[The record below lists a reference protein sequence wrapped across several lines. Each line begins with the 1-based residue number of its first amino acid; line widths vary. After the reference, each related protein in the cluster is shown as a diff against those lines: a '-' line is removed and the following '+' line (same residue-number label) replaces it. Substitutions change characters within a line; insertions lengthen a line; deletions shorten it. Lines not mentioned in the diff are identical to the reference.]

1 MAFTDATRSYGQL
14 VMFFA
19 GSLLEAYRKASK
31 EFGRKDRLK
40 DIDEN
45 MRKIAYEAR
54 SRRAFSLN
62 EALLWVPGIGSQTL
76 RARLEKLVEMDILEK
91 TGNTKGL
98 RYSFKDPLASLRR
111 RGMG

>member
-1 MAFTDATRSYGQL
+1 
-14 VMFFA
+14 
-19 GSLLEAYRKASK
+19 
-31 EFGRKDRLK
+31 
-40 DIDEN
+40 
-45 MRKIAYEAR
+45 
-54 SRRAFSLN
+54 LN

-111 RGMG
+111 RRMG